1 MASLVLPAYIFTIL
15 IVSDVHYCKSQ
26 QPHITTIH
34 SCIWTATAWSHF
46 HTLFPSKRMC
56 TKIKLFTTYSTVSII
71 NNLVFQDQNWTF
83 ISTNIA
89 SLCTAFWRNDQIL
102 EQLQSAILLHLIHS
116 TTQFQHN
123 TLSSLW
129 EQIHDQSFHWHS
141 RSHNTSCLPWR
152 C

>member
-102 EQLQSAILLHLIHS
+102 EQLQSAILPPPYPFHHTIS
-116 TTQFQHN
+116 TQH
-123 TLSSLW
+123 TVV
-129 EQIHDQSFHWHS
+129 IVRTD
-141 RSHNTSCLPWR
+141 PWSIFPLTFKKPQH
-152 C
+152 